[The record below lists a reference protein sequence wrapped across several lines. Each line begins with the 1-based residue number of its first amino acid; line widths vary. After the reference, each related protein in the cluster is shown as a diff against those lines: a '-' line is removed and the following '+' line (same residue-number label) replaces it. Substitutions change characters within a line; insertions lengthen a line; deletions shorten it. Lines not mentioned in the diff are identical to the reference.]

1 MTVEIDKNL
10 AYDIVA
16 EGIRN
21 PPTTER
27 GLYEFIVAL
36 TGEFIPFEPCCK
48 EEGHVSPWDF
58 IWRVYRGDL
67 PQYQK
72 SAKRNIVYIGSRA
85 GYKTLSV
92 AKVIAA
98 ELLLKPNCDVACMGA
113 IEMHSKRIYQFVQ
126 KYLKHPAVIDAQMI
140 QKFMMEETTLFNGS
154 RYKQAIAT
162 MAGANALH
170 PQKLFLDEVDL
181 MKQDV
186 VDEVRMAASSHL
198 GIDAR
203 MVFVSTRKFEGGIM
217 DVLADHASAR
227 DYDVL
232 ISCYK
237 DTAETCPDARSGIVP
252 TQYVVQDLY
261 KAGQSNA
268 IEALD
273 GCGSCSLLPSCRGD
287 LKRSKGVIRI
297 DDIINDFNTLPRE
310 KWIWQKECGKTRSS
324 DLYFQYWN
332 EAKQA
337 GRYPYNEKIGWVDMS
352 FDFTGGG
359 DDPTVV
365 GFWQTDEFDNDYL
378 IKEMQWNK
386 KLVKDVADDIIA
398 FVLKNNWRVR
408 LQLGDSAA
416 MQWISELNAYDPNH
430 FRIRPTKKIMNKDAW
445 PLMRNRICDNNG
457 IHHVFVNRTECPLFM
472 AEIGNCKKSVVDP
485 LEIKKGQ
492 SDHSL
497 DQAKYRFVEFRWL
510 GEGGMPNIRML
521 TNPSVEARQRAKAQ
535 DGSKPLEAV
544 EPKNVWDYLPRYLF
558 GDDD

>member
-1 MTVEIDKNL
+1 MNLEIDKKH
-10 AYDIVA
+10 AYEIVV
-16 EGIRN
+16 EGMKN
-21 PPTTER
+21 APTTQS
-27 GLYEFIVAL
+27 GLYEFLVAL

-48 EEGHVSPWDF
+48 AEGHVSPWDF
-58 IWRVYRGDL
+58 IWRCYRGDL
-67 PQYQK
+67 SQYQK
-72 SAKRNIVYIGSRA
+72 TAKRNIIYIGSRA

-92 AKVIAA
+92 AKIVAA
-98 ELLLKPNCDVACMGA
+98 ELLLKPGCDIAVMGA
-113 IEMHSKRIYQFVQ
+113 IELHSKRIYQFVQ
-126 KYLKHPAVIDAQMI
+126 QYLRHPAVIDNQMI

-162 MAGANALH
+162 MSGANALH

-186 VDEVRMAASSHL
+186 VDEVRMAASSHK

-217 DVLADHASAR
+217 DVLADHAGAR
-227 DYDVL
+227 DYDVM

-237 DTAETCPDARSGIVP
+237 DTAENCPDARSGIVP
-252 TQYVVQDLY
+252 TQYMTEDLY
-261 KAGQSNA
+261 KAGQKNIVKA
-268 IEALD
+268 FD
-273 GCGSCSLLPSCRGD
+273 GCGNCSLLPSCQGD

-332 EAKQA
+332 EAKQV
-337 GRYPYNEKIGWVDMS
+337 GFYPYNEKIGWVDMS

-359 DDPTVV
+359 DDPTVC
-365 GFWQTDEFDNDYL
+365 GFWQTDEFDNDFF
-378 IKEMQWNK
+378 IKEMKWNK
-386 KLVKDVADDIIA
+386 KLVKDVADDIID
-398 FVLKNNWRVR
+398 FVTKNKWRVR

-416 MQWISELNAYDPNH
+416 MQWIAELNAYDPTH
-430 FRIRPTKKIMNKDAW
+430 FKIRPTKKIMNKDAW
-445 PLMRNRICDNNG
+445 PLMRNRVCDNNG
-457 IHHVFVNRTECPLFM
+457 VHHIFVNRTECPLFM
-472 AEIGNCKKSVVDP
+472 TEIANAKKSIREP
-485 LEIKKGQ
+485 LEIKQGQ

-497 DQAKYRFVEFRWL
+497 DQAKYRFVELRYL

-521 TNPSVEARQRAKAQ
+521 SDAFKKQPVPANAQ
-535 DGSKPLEAV
+535 DGSKPLETA
-544 EPKNVWDYLPRYLF
+544 EPKNTWDYLPRYLF